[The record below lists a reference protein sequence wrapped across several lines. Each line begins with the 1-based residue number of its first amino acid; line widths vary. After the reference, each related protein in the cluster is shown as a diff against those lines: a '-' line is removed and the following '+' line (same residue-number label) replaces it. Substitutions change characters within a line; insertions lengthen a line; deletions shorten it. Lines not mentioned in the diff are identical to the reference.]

1 MQNWIF
7 IIKNT
12 NEGNKSRTE
21 RMQCVRDKDVQF
33 SDSEKKHV
41 KEVKGHYKLLVHP
54 INITD
59 VIFPD
64 CILCKG

>member
-1 MQNWIF
+1 MWETNQGQKECNLSE
-7 IIKNT
+7 IKMCNFQIQ
-12 NEGNKSRTE
+12 K
-21 RMQCVRDKDVQF
+21 
-33 SDSEKKHV
+33 KKHV

-54 INITD
+54 INIMD